1 MKLKGTL
8 FDTNGHPYS
17 VDNVDIYVGEMK
29 DRLLIEI
36 YRSTIYQ
43 HELTLEMESL
53 VKQGLLLAENVQ
65 TYSSEFTENAI
76 ASMRDEVSER
86 FDNEYHDEVIKSI
99 DLSFLKNRTQGI

>member
-36 YRSTIYQ
+36 
-43 HELTLEMESL
+43 
-53 VKQGLLLAENVQ
+53 
-65 TYSSEFTENAI
+65 
-76 ASMRDEVSER
+76 
-86 FDNEYHDEVIKSI
+86 
-99 DLSFLKNRTQGI
+99 